1 MYGKLLII
9 FLFFIAN
16 IEACGKCPDAGGA
29 VTGGGPV
36 HGVECTVVP
45 GCNYLNNG
53 SLTPIA
59 TQCSNELDDA
69 SCIALF
75 PCPLGTP
82 GNYIPVCELTAAGT
96 PGDPT
101 TFPMVRAPAC
111 LIPSLQSIA
120 LKCK

>member
-1 MYGKLLII
+1 MYGKLLIV
-9 FLFFIAN
+9 FLFLIAN
-16 IEACGKCPDAGGA
+16 IEACGKCPDAVGR
-29 VTGGGPV
+29 VTLGGPV

-45 GCNYLNNG
+45 GCNDPING
-53 SLTPIA
+53 SLTPVA

-75 PCPLGTP
+75 PCPPGTP
-82 GNYIPVCELTAAGT
+82 GNYIPVCELTAAGI
-96 PGDPT
+96 PGDAT

-111 LIPSLQSIA
+111 HNPGLKSIA